1 MVAKCSSHSNQLQPI
16 MYKSGFNKVNADWL
30 LRVTAHCMLLSSM
43 FTELGFVSTPGFTID
58 NMNKTRTIYHQMNER
73 MTVENAKKKYNGCF
87 PQSMLFIMQCG
98 KKR

>member
-73 MTVENAKKKYNGCF
+73 MTVENVKKKIQWLLPSIHAFHNAVW
-87 PQSMLFIMQCG
+87 
-98 KKR
+98 